1 MATMANA
8 PREGLKQSLLLGF
21 VALNVVLIVL
31 VWVDNLS
38 DQPTGGTGFV
48 RTTPTAPLTHV
59 VVTATPGPSA
69 TPTFTASPIPPL
81 STATATLVGGP
92 GEDD

>member
-1 MATMANA
+1 MANA

-21 VALNVVLIVL
+21 VALNVVLIGL

-59 VVTATPGPSA
+59 VPTATPGPSA
-69 TPTFTASPIPPL
+69 TPTFTASPVPPL
-81 STATATLVGGP
+81 STATPTVVIESS
-92 GEDD
+92 EDE